1 MSVFCF
7 SSYQEISPVPID
19 SRFPPFAQ
27 SQETEELKK
36 IILCSKQ
43 WWKSNRQQHTILFH
57 VFLSSSS
64 KDLWCEWRRSNA
76 VSITEH
82 FHVFVHRLS
91 TIVPLKI
98 VEKLHR
104 NIYMYDVLP
113 KSSKAYKKTFQQEIF
128 LGFVFLFLLFV
139 TLFNHLRA
147 NLTQWSNTFKQL

>member
-1 MSVFCF
+1 MSVFCVI
-7 SSYQEISPVPID
+7 SYQENSPVPID

-104 NIYMYDVLP
+104 NIYMYDVFLRVARHI
-113 KSSKAYKKTFQQEIF
+113 KKLFSKKYFSD
-128 LGFVFLFLLFV
+128 LFLFLLFV
-139 TLFNHLRA
+139 TLFNPLRA
-147 NLTQWSNTFKQL
+147 NLTKWSNTFKQL

>member
-1 MSVFCF
+1 MFCV
-7 SSYQEISPVPID
+7 SSYQENSPVPID
-19 SRFPPFAQ
+19 SRFPPFTQ
-27 SQETEELKK
+27 SQETKELKK
-36 IILCSKQ
+36 IVLCSKQ
-43 WWKSNRQQHTILFH
+43 WWKSNLQQHTILFH

-104 NIYMYDVLP
+104 NIYMYDVFLRVARHI
-113 KSSKAYKKTFQQEIF
+113 KKLFSKKYFSDLFFCFCF
-128 LGFVFLFLLFV
+128 LW
-139 TLFNHLRA
+139 HS
-147 NLTQWSNTFKQL
+147 LTI

>member
-1 MSVFCF
+1 MFCV
-7 SSYQEISPVPID
+7 SSYQENSPVPID
-19 SRFPPFAQ
+19 SRFPPFTQ
-27 SQETEELKK
+27 SQETKELKN

-43 WWKSNRQQHTILFH
+43 WWKSNLQQHTILFH

-104 NIYMYDVLP
+104 NIYMYDVFLRV
-113 KSSKAYKKTFQQEIF
+113 ARHIKKTFQQEIF

-147 NLTQWSNTFKQL
+147 NLTKWSNTFKQL

>member
-1 MSVFCF
+1 MSVFCVI
-7 SSYQEISPVPID
+7 SYQENSPVPID

-104 NIYMYDVLP
+104 NIYMYDVFLRVARHI
-113 KSSKAYKKTFQQEIF
+113 KKLFSKKYFSDLFFCFCF
-128 LGFVFLFLLFV
+128 LW
-139 TLFNHLRA
+139 HS
-147 NLTQWSNTFKQL
+147 LTI